1 MNWPLP
7 FLTSSTQ
14 KLINQLLAFLNLY
27 QHAKSQLIPFVC
39 FWDTVIT
46 AHRPDCQHP
55 FLTLSKQK
63 TFKQHFCAFVSTC
76 KKRGY
81 FIYLF
86 RRNSWFKNPAI
97 WLAESILAYIFG
109 TKFFVNLYQHV
120 RNQFFHLLI
129 LQIWSILE
137 SGVVACTCNLATLEA
152 EFRNRVG
159 SIPVGGNSP
168 SMGGWIKWPPVIQH

>member
-7 FLTSSTQ
+7 FLTSSTK

-39 FWDTVIT
+39 FWDTVIFI
-46 AHRPDCQHP
+46 AHRKGCQHP

-63 TFKQHFCAFVSTC
+63 TFKQHFCEFVSTC

-81 FIYLF
+81 FINLF

-109 TKFFVNLYQHV
+109 TKFFVNLYQHE
-120 RNQFFHLLI
+120 RNQFFQLLI
-129 LQIWSILE
+129 LQI
-137 SGVVACTCNLATLEA
+137 
-152 EFRNRVG
+152 
-159 SIPVGGNSP
+159 
-168 SMGGWIKWPPVIQH
+168 

>member
-39 FWDTVIT
+39 FWDTVIFI

-63 TFKQHFCAFVSTC
+63 TFKQHFCEFVSTC
-76 KKRGY
+76 KKRAY

-86 RRNSWFKNPAI
+86 RRNSWFKNPAMI
-97 WLAESILAYIFG
+97 GWEYFGLYLWKKIFCESVSTCKKSVFPSAYSSDM
-109 TKFFVNLYQHV
+109 VN
-120 RNQFFHLLI
+120 F
-129 LQIWSILE
+129 
-137 SGVVACTCNLATLEA
+137 
-152 EFRNRVG
+152 RVG
-159 SIPVGGNSP
+159 CGGMHLQS
-168 SMGGWIKWPPVIQH
+168 SYSGGRISEKSGFNTSWG